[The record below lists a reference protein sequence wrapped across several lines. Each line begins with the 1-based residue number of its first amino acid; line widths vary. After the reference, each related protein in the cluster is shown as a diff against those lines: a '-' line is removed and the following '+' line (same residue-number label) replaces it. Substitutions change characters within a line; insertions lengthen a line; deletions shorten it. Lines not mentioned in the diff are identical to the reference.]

1 MIARRARF
9 GPAPERRDVTKMKFH
24 TGGLLALSI
33 LVAACSGRGDV
44 TVPTGTGFSGTD
56 GTIGVEG
63 MGGGYGAGGVGS
75 STLPGTQI
83 SDRVLFAVDQSTLSA
98 EAIGTLNQQISWL
111 SQNPGAPILIEGHA
125 DERGTGEYNMALG
138 ASRASAVRNYMV
150 SQGIPDQ
157 RISIIT
163 YGRERP
169 VATCPSESCW
179 AQNRRAVTVVTGGAG
194 S

>member
-1 MIARRARF
+1 MRS
-9 GPAPERRDVTKMKFH
+9 VT
-24 TGGLLALSI
+24 TAGLLAIALLAS
-33 LVAACSGRGDV
+33 ACANRGA
-44 TVPTGTGFSGTD
+44 TVPSAGGAGYGGSGAAGAGAFD
-56 GTIGVEG
+56 AAGGI
-63 MGGGYGAGGVGS
+63 GGG
-75 STLPGTQI
+75 TLPGTSI

-98 EAIGTLNQQISWL
+98 EAIGTLNAQIGWL
-111 SQNPGAPILIEGHA
+111 TSNPGAPILIEGHA

-138 ASRASAVRNYMV
+138 SSRASAVRNYMV

-163 YGRERP
+163 FGRERP
-169 VATCPSESCW
+169 VATCAEESCF

>member
-1 MIARRARF
+1 
-9 GPAPERRDVTKMKFH
+9 MKWNSC
-24 TGGLLALSI
+24 G
-33 LVAACSGRGDV
+33 LVAALLLAAACARQDDVVMSG
-44 TVPTGTGFSGTD
+44 PGFSGTD
-56 GTIGVEG
+56 GTVGAN
-63 MGGGYGAGGVGS
+63 GAGSAFPGAAIGAG
-75 STLPGTQI
+75 TLPGSQV

-98 EAIGTLNQQISWL
+98 EAIGTLNQQVSWL
-111 SQNPGAPILIEGHA
+111 TQNPGAPVLIEGHA

-169 VATCPSESCW
+169 VATCANNSCW
-179 AQNRRAVTVVTGGAG
+179 SQNRRAVTVVTGGAG